1 MINYYE
7 ELFKMQKDF
16 YDKQIDSFMKL
27 MNKDMNMGNVDVK
40 YYKEEASKA
49 ADQMYTLYKK
59 LCRGSVKDSGD
70 KAKEIFDSTLDVS
83 FNFYKRTFLDAMPKG
98 YRDIFNTL
106 GIFEYVKPYVK
117 IQKDLYKNL
126 NFAIPNKDFLMK
138 NFEEIESKFMK
149 QVMDMPMPDFTKTYL
164 KDSEK
169 SYKHVYDL
177 VKSVTKLQIYFLE
190 HAANSAKA
198 LTDRYLESMD
208 QDENP
213 KTMEEFYEFYK
224 KSLNFEYQK
233 MINSDEFKHITT
245 EIKTYF
251 DINRETLES
260 LMEYQIKNFPI
271 VTNSKIESL
280 TARVEAVSTKLSEV
294 EQNKDNVKLKKE
306 IELLKEELK
315 SLKAENKTL
324 KAEITKKNDDKLEK
338 EIAELKAGL
347 KEILESKKEMEASVK
362 KAEASVEKF
371 TKDNAS
377 LKRKVTLLE
386 NKNKK

>member
-1 MINYYE
+1 
-7 ELFKMQKDF
+7 
-16 YDKQIDSFMKL
+16 
-27 MNKDMNMGNVDVK
+27 
-40 YYKEEASKA
+40 
-49 ADQMYTLYKK
+49 
-59 LCRGSVKDSGD
+59 
-70 KAKEIFDSTLDVS
+70 
-83 FNFYKRTFLDAMPKG
+83 
-98 YRDIFNTL
+98 
-106 GIFEYVKPYVK
+106 
-117 IQKDLYKNL
+117 
-126 NFAIPNKDFLMK
+126 
-138 NFEEIESKFMK
+138 
-149 QVMDMPMPDFTKTYL
+149 
-164 KDSEK
+164 
-169 SYKHVYDL
+169 
-177 VKSVTKLQIYFLE
+177 
-190 HAANSAKA
+190 
-198 LTDRYLESMD
+198 MD